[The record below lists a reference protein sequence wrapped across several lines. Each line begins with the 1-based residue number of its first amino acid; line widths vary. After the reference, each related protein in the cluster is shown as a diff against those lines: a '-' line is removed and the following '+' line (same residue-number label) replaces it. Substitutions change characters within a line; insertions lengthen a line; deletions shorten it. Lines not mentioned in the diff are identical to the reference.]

1 MSTTKTLQIEK
12 LTPTVGAKV
21 LGVDLDR
28 IGTDED
34 LPGAVLEALEDNGV
48 LVFRGL
54 RLDDDTQVAF
64 CEKLGEVVR
73 FPNQANPAIFIVT
86 LDESKNPMADYLK
99 ATVGWHI
106 DGTVDPIPPKATM
119 LSAKVLSAE
128 GGETEFAST
137 YTAYDDLSDQEK
149 EWFATLRVW
158 HSQEASQRDGHEN
171 PTPEQI
177 AEWRKRSREHPL
189 VWAHQTGRKS
199 LVIGHSA
206 DHVIGMEL
214 EEGRELMEGLLA
226 RATTPIACYTPCL
239 DQGDTVIWD
248 NRGVVHRVRPYDPA
262 SQREMHRTTLVGD
275 EPILGDEPI
284 A

>member
-1 MSTTKTLQIEK
+1 MLKVAK
-12 LTPTVGAKV
+12 LTPTVGAEV
-21 LGVDLDR
+21 LGVDVER
-28 IGTDED
+28 MGNDET
-34 LPGAVLEALEDNGV
+34 LPGAVMAALEENGV

-64 CEKLGEVVR
+64 CEKLGEIVR

-86 LDESKNPMADYLK
+86 LDEAKNPMADYLK

-106 DGTVDPIPPKATM
+106 DGTSDAIPAKATM

-137 YTAYDDLSDQEK
+137 YTAYDDLSAEEK
-149 EWFATLRVW
+149 ERVATLRVW

-177 AEWRKRSREHPL
+177 AEWKKRAHEHPL
-189 VWAHQTGRKS
+189 VWTHQTGRKS

-206 DHVIGMEL
+206 DYVLGMER
-214 EEGRELMEGLLA
+214 EEGLALMEGLLA
-226 RATTPIACYTPCL
+226 RATTPDRVYTHEWTE
-239 DQGDTVIWD
+239 GDTVIWD
-248 NRGVVHRVRPYDPA
+248 NRGVVHRVRPYSAA

-275 EPILGDEPI
+275 EPIQ
-284 A
+284 

>member
-1 MSTTKTLQIEK
+1 MAATLQLER
-12 LTPTVGAKV
+12 LTPTVGAEV
-21 LGVDLDR
+21 VGVDLDR
-28 IGTDED
+28 IRNDES
-34 LPGAVLEALEDNGV
+34 LPDALMAALEASGV

-54 RLDDDTQVAF
+54 HIDDDTQVEL
-64 CEKLGEVVR
+64 CERLGEVVR
-73 FPNQANPAIFIVT
+73 FPNQANPAIFVVT
-86 LDESKNPMADYLK
+86 LDEAKNPMAGYLK

-106 DGTVDPIPPKATM
+106 DGMVDAVPAKATM

-137 YTAYDDLSDQEK
+137 YAAYDDLSDEEK
-149 EWFATLRVW
+149 ERLATLRVW
-158 HSQEASQRDGHEN
+158 HSQEASQRDGYEN

-177 AEWRKRSREHPL
+177 AEWRKRAREQPL
-189 VWAHQTGRKS
+189 VWTHRSGRRS

-226 RATTPIACYTPCL
+226 RATTPDRVYTHAWTE
-239 DQGDTVIWD
+239 GDTVIWD
-248 NRGVVHRVRPYDPA
+248 NRGVVHRVRPYDAA

-275 EPILGDEPI
+275 EPVQ
-284 A
+284 